1 MLTNGAGAVFFR
13 GPFDGIDLD
22 VYFTENAALD
32 GAGLFLLGAG
42 QVVLQGVR
50 FYRNRARRNGG
61 GLCLLASLPSGQTT
75 LQTNYFASNAARRG
89 GAVYVDSV
97 SNFEL
102 YSVDDDKSVF
112 VRNRALAGG
121 AIHVRPSSPINN
133 VVRIRH
139 AVFRGNEAVQTISD
153 AGIDRLDLPDVQIET
168 TALGRRLLFLRT
180 LSQEKEPESR
190 TEDVLLDPK
199 SFDACHPGGGGAVCV
214 LATQVP
220 EQAPVE
226 IEVSDVIMTRNK
238 AFVGGALFA
247 ATPKEEDWI
256 ATCASEGTAVESL
269 TSKPCK
275 SFGISST
282 TFTSNK
288 ASAAGGALFVSHPV
302 SAYVDTSENG
312 GGGGFVQ
319 LSAISPDEW
328 NALSANT
335 VEKGGFGKDIASN
348 AASLVIRKPDVTAG
362 ALLVEGHN
370 SGDDLPTIQLDIHD
384 VFGQT
389 VRGGIKDANM
399 SVSIESVIISGQRV
413 ASADSGSVVL
423 SKATAIGNASIH
435 SLMFVPRDNPGAVI
449 LQHISIRQ
457 CTAGE
462 SKIEIDSTRHICDP
476 CDQEQF
482 GFNYSYPCDGCP
494 DNARCSGKA
503 VLIPVSGYWHSTP
516 YSPIMHECI
525 LEEACQYKGRRKR
538 LEAYYKEPASLVLS
552 HATVSNEDY
561 PQCAEEYTGPLCGSC
576 AKGYG
581 HVIDGECVEC
591 RQVWLTAILICIV
604 CFWTLFLLISTA
616 RAAFDTIREMHDM
629 RLVRALTMNTARG
642 GMQSSGKSQISMRP
656 SKRASRQH
664 VSMNRQPP
672 DSHAAGY
679 FHKIAA
685 AVHEQDVCAVHHL
698 KGMKWRRTSRQ
709 AVRVR

>member
-1 MLTNGAGAVFFR
+1 MLTNGAGAVFFK

-50 FYRNRARRNGG
+50 YYRNRAGRNGG

-75 LQTNYFASNAARRG
+75 LQTNYFESNAARRG

-102 YSVDDDKSVF
+102 YSVDDGRNAF

-133 VVRIRH
+133 LVRIRQ
-139 AVFRGNEAVQTISD
+139 AVFRGNEAVRTIRD

-180 LSQEKEPESR
+180 LMQEKTPES
-190 TEDVLLDPK
+190 TVEDVLLDPE

-226 IEVSDVIMTRNK
+226 IEISDVTMTRNK
-238 AFVGGALFA
+238 AFVGGAVFA
-247 ATPKEEDWI
+247 ATPEEEDWI

-275 SFGISST
+275 SFAISST
-282 TFTSNK
+282 AFTSNK
-288 ASAAGGALFVSHPV
+288 ATAAGGALFVSHPA
-302 SAYVDTSENG
+302 SAYVDASENG
-312 GGGGFVQ
+312 RFVQ
-319 LSAISPDEW
+319 LSGISPAEW
-328 NALSANT
+328 NALSANA
-335 VEKGGFGKDIASN
+335 VEKGGFGEDIATR
-348 AASLVIRKPDVTAG
+348 AASLVIRRPDVTAG

-370 SGDDLPTIQLDIHD
+370 SGDDLPTIQLDVQD

-389 VRGGIKDANM
+389 VRGGISDANM
-399 SVSIESVIISGQRV
+399 SVSIDSVIISGQRV
-413 ASADSGSVVL
+413 ATAESGSVVF

-435 SLMFVPRDNPGAVI
+435 SLTFVPRDGQADVV
-449 LQHISIRQ
+449 LEQISIRQ
-457 CTAGE
+457 CFAGE
-462 SKIEIDSTRHICDP
+462 SKIEIDDTRHICDP

-516 YSPIMHECI
+516 YSPIMHECL

-538 LEAYYKEPASLVLS
+538 LEAYYKESASLVPS
-552 HATVSNEDY
+552 QATVSNEEY

-576 AKGYG
+576 VKGYG

-591 RQVWLTAILICIV
+591 RQVWLTAILIGVV
-604 CFWTLFLLISTA
+604 CLWTLFLLVSTA

-642 GMQSSGKSQISMRP
+642 GMKTGGKSQIGMRP
-656 SKRASRQH
+656 SQRGRGLRS
-664 VSMNRQPP
+664 SMPRQPT
-672 DSHAAGY
+672 DSHTGGY
-679 FHKIAA
+679 PGRLPLPLMSKTCC
-685 AVHEQDVCAVHHL
+685 V
-698 KGMKWRRTSRQ
+698 
-709 AVRVR
+709 